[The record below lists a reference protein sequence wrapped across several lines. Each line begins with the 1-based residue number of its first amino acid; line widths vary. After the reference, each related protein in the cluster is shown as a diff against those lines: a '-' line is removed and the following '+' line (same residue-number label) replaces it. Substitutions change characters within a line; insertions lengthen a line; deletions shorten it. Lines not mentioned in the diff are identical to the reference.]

1 MLTSSHNVFK
11 GFEEEEKIGLQVFRV
26 GKIRSR
32 FIKRILILITGSDL
46 VLFGQDPTK
55 KCPKLTEIARD
66 QDFIDNTTRNTTL

>member
-1 MLTSSHNVFK
+1 MFLKALKKRKN
-11 GFEEEEKIGLQVFRV
+11 IGLQVLRV

>member
-1 MLTSSHNVFK
+1 MK
-11 GFEEEEKIGLQVFRV
+11 KRKKIGLQVFRV

-55 KCPKLTEIARD
+55 KCPKLTRELELEIR
-66 QDFIDNTTRNTTL
+66 IS